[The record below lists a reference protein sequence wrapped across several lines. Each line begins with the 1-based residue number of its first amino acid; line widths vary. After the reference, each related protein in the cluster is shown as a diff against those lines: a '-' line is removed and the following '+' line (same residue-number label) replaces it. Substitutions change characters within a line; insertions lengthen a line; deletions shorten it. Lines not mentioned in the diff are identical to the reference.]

1 MKSAIRR
8 KYGPPN
14 TLKVETI
21 EKPTPKKGE
30 VLIKVHVTTVNR
42 TDCAIVTG
50 KPYIMRLFTGL
61 FNPSHPTPGT
71 DFAGEIEAVGEG
83 VTKFK
88 VRDKVWGFKDEGL
101 HSQAEYMT
109 YDAEKNVDFLP
120 KGISYEDAVASLEAP
135 HYAYSFLKKIELKKD
150 SKVLLNG
157 ATGGIGSSALQIL
170 KSMGVEVTA
179 VCNTKN
185 IELIKSLGADKIYDY
200 EKEDFTKDETLYDF
214 VLDAVG
220 KSSFGKC
227 KPLLKDGGI
236 YISSEL
242 GDNWENIFYALFTP
256 FFGKKKVIFP
266 VPSDIKDS
274 MNYMKE
280 MLEEGKF
287 KPVIDRR
294 YRLKE
299 VADAYE
305 YVASGE
311 KTGNVIL
318 SMQH

>member
-21 EKPTPKKGE
+21 ERPTPKAGE
-30 VLIKVHVTTVNR
+30 VLIKVHATTVNR
-42 TDCAIVTG
+42 TDCALVTG
-50 KPYIMRLFTGL
+50 KPYIMRLFVGL

-71 DFAGEIEAVGEG
+71 DFAGVIEEVGQG

-88 VRDKVWGFKDEGL
+88 VGDKVWGFRDEGL

-109 YDAEKNVDFLP
+109 YSAEKNIDFLP
-120 KGISYEDAVASLEAP
+120 KGISFEDAVASLEAP
-135 HYAYSFLKKIELKKD
+135 HYAYNFMKNVEIKKD

-157 ATGGIGSSALQIL
+157 ATGGIGSSALQML
-170 KSMGVEVTA
+170 KAMGIEVTA

-185 IELIKSLGADKIYDY
+185 IDLIKSLGADKIYNY
-200 EKEDFTKDETLYDF
+200 EKEDFTKDETIYDF

-227 KPLLKDGGI
+227 KPLMKEGGI

-242 GDNWENIFYALFTP
+242 GDNWENIFYALSTP

-266 VPSDIKDS
+266 IPSNIKDS
-274 MNYMKE
+274 MNYMKGL
-280 MLEEGKF
+280 LEEGKF

-294 YRLKE
+294 YPLE
-299 VADAYE
+299 EIADAYE
-305 YVASGE
+305 YVASGQ
-311 KTGNVIL
+311 KTGNVVITV
-318 SMQH
+318 HG